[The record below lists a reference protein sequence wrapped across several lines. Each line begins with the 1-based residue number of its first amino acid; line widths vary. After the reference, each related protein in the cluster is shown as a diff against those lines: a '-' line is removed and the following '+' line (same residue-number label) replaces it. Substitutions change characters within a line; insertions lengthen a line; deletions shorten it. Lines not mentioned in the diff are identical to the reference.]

1 MQLNRAKPKIINDP
15 VHGFISIPDGILF
28 ELTEHPWFQRLRRI
42 KQLSLT
48 HLVYPGAL
56 HTRFHHALGATHL
69 MNLAIETLQL
79 KGIEISAEEK
89 EAALIA
95 ILLHDTGH
103 GPYSHTLEN
112 SITGEISH
120 EELSLLFMQTLN
132 HEFKNQLDKAIQI
145 FTNKYPKRF
154 LHLLVS
160 GQLDVDRLD
169 YLKRDSFY
177 TGVAEGVI
185 STERL
190 ISMLDVADD
199 ELVIEAKGIYSVE
212 KFLIARRLMY
222 WQVYLHKTVM
232 AAEYMLILALKRAR
246 FLVQNGENL
255 FCSPTFGYFLRHSFS
270 SADFSQIQDL
280 TGQFALLDDHDV
292 FQAIKVWCN
301 HQDKVLSILCNG
313 LVNRHLFRTEMRNF
327 SWTEQEIHQLQKQ
340 ISNYYDIELDESAF
354 LFYHDIVMNKAYN
367 PDNEAIKILQKNGET
382 VDISNAA
389 GQLIISALSK
399 PVAKYFICYPKIFSQ

>member
-1 MQLNRAKPKIINDP
+1 MLLNRAKPKIINDP

-79 KGIEISAEEK
+79 KGIEISTEEK

-255 FCSPTFGYFLRHSFS
+255 FCSPTFLYFLKHSFS
-270 SADFSQIQDL
+270 SADFSQNQDL
-280 TGQFALLDDHDV
+280 AGQFALLDDHDV
-292 FQAIKVWCN
+292 FQAIKVWCT
-301 HQDKVLSILCNG
+301 HQDKVLRILCNG

-327 SWTEQEIHQLQKQ
+327 SWTEQEIHKLQKQ

-367 PDNEAIKILQKNGET
+367 TDNESIKILQKNGET